1 MKHAGDDD
9 EADDDAPAAPAAP
22 AGDVEDDEES
32 DDYDYTKDPVIL
44 NRPQEGY
51 NGTMEM
57 QKDALALMGERASI
71 EIPIY

>member
-9 EADDDAPAAPAAP
+9 EDDAPAAPSAP

-32 DDYDYTKDPVIL
+32 DDYDYTKDSIIH

-71 EIPIY
+71 EIPFY

>member
-9 EADDDAPAAPAAP
+9 EDDAPAAPSAP

-32 DDYDYTKDPVIL
+32 DDYDYTKDSIIH
-44 NRPQEGY
+44 NRPGY

-71 EIPIY
+71 EIPFY